1 MTIVS
6 IMIET
11 ITIITGI
18 VSGGTEDIRESD
30 LAKKNI
36 PSLYGF
42 KKNIYCQTKFSK
54 KNAHSLKTKGRI

>member
-6 IMIET
+6 ITIET
-11 ITIITGI
+11 MTITTGI
-18 VSGGTEDIRESD
+18 VSGGMEDIRESD

-42 KKNIYCQTKFSK
+42 K
-54 KNAHSLKTKGRI
+54 